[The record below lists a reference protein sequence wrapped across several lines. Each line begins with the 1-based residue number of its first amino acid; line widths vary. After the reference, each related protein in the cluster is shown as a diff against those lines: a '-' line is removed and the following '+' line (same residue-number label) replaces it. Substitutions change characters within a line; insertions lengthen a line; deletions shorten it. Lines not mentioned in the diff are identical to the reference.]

1 MKPSPKDNSFT
12 VKAEFPAYRF
22 KYHCYCAVLCL
33 VTPSCLTLCNPLD
46 CSPPGSSVPGDSPD
60 KNTRMG
66 CHSLLQG
73 IFPTQGLNP
82 GLRHCRQ
89 ILYHLSHQGS
99 PKSQSVQI
107 IPFPGDLPDPGI
119 EPGSLALQAD
129 SLPTELPRKLLLL
142 LRDSKEVCFHFT
154 GTLEEAPPSAW
165 LTAVTTALK

>member
-1 MKPSPKDNSFT
+1 MQDYFEKINTFSLCIGYVWEIGRHTGCWSSAFSLDLCDASMKPSPKDNSFT

-46 CSPPGSSVPGDSPD
+46 CSPPGSSVHGDSPD

-89 ILYHLSHQGS
+89 ILYHLSHQGN
-99 PKSQSVQI
+99 PKSQSV
-107 IPFPGDLPDPGI
+107 
-119 EPGSLALQAD
+119 
-129 SLPTELPRKLLLL
+129 
-142 LRDSKEVCFHFT
+142 
-154 GTLEEAPPSAW
+154 
-165 LTAVTTALK
+165 